1 MLFLSVSCIW
11 IPFPSS
17 LLSTVE
23 CGGCTTLGF
32 LGSPIKFNS
41 PTEVVGTSPEGCDLH
56 ETSTER
62 DGAPVPTSLLV
73 ILNFTQRGPSI
84 PCTDP
89 ELSTTLVDGPTVMPL
104 LLRHSP
110 SVMADPP
117 PTARPHPVASP
128 RHRRYLGHIHRRPD
142 FCSGRMGAGAGPQRV
157 HFQGPRTWLWQP
169 PGPPKMTPPGTPPK
183 PPRTPQK
190 QNIP

>member
-73 ILNFTQRGPSI
+73 VFNFTHRGPSI

-89 ELSTTLVDGPTVMPL
+89 ELSKT
-104 LLRHSP
+104 
-110 SVMADPP
+110 
-117 PTARPHPVASP
+117 
-128 RHRRYLGHIHRRPD
+128 
-142 FCSGRMGAGAGPQRV
+142 
-157 HFQGPRTWLWQP
+157 
-169 PGPPKMTPPGTPPK
+169 
-183 PPRTPQK
+183 
-190 QNIP
+190 

>member
-1 MLFLSVSCIW
+1 MMYIFLSVSCIW

-32 LGSPIKFNS
+32 LGSPIMFNS

-89 ELSTTLVDGPTVMPL
+89 ELS
-104 LLRHSP
+104 
-110 SVMADPP
+110 
-117 PTARPHPVASP
+117 
-128 RHRRYLGHIHRRPD
+128 
-142 FCSGRMGAGAGPQRV
+142 
-157 HFQGPRTWLWQP
+157 
-169 PGPPKMTPPGTPPK
+169 
-183 PPRTPQK
+183 
-190 QNIP
+190 QNW

>member
-1 MLFLSVSCIW
+1 MNENRMRYVVLSVSCIW

-32 LGSPIKFNS
+32 LGSPIMFNS

-89 ELSTTLVDGPTVMPL
+89 ELSQT
-104 LLRHSP
+104 
-110 SVMADPP
+110 
-117 PTARPHPVASP
+117 
-128 RHRRYLGHIHRRPD
+128 
-142 FCSGRMGAGAGPQRV
+142 
-157 HFQGPRTWLWQP
+157 
-169 PGPPKMTPPGTPPK
+169 
-183 PPRTPQK
+183 
-190 QNIP
+190 

>member
-1 MLFLSVSCIW
+1 MYVFLSVSCIW

-62 DGAPVPTSLLV
+62 GCAPVPTSLLV
-73 ILNFTQRGPSI
+73 VFNITHRGPSI

-89 ELSTTLVDGPTVMPL
+89 ELSQHWWMDPPSCHVAASLAP
-104 LLRHSP
+104 RH
-110 SVMADPP
+110 ADPP
-117 PTARPHPVASP
+117 PTASP
-128 RHRRYLGHIHRRPD
+128 TSCRHRRRHRRYLGHIHRRPD
-142 FCSGRMGAGAGPQRV
+142 FCSGRMGAGAGPRMGWFV
-157 HFQGPRTWLWQP
+157 GPFSRAL
-169 PGPPKMTPPGTPPK
+169 
-183 PPRTPQK
+183 RPQK
-190 QNIP
+190 